1 MKRKVVLTLRALIVL
16 AALGFNWS
24 GVTAQANGECWDC
37 KKCSN
42 QQSCCPS
49 GSKYS
54 TCRGVSNLKC
64 MARPCGSEFGDEVEV
79 DAEDDEILF

>member
-42 QQSCCPS
+42 QQSCC
-49 GSKYS
+49 
-54 TCRGVSNLKC
+54 RGVSNLKC